1 MDFKKGVKMTK
12 KELIKLFYKVCV
24 LESEYLKNPN
34 TDTAKKYNKY
44 RNELLKNKDF
54 YILTLKSNIP
64 TI

>member
-1 MDFKKGVKMTK
+1 MTK

>member
-1 MDFKKGVKMTK
+1 MTK
-12 KELIKLFYKVCV
+12 KELTKLFYKVCV
-24 LESEYLKNPN
+24 LEPEYLKNPN